1 MRNPS
6 SRRQFLVGGVGGVAG
21 ALALA
26 SQGDIALSS
35 GQNSNQ
41 SAFAEPTS
49 RPIIKPPALQP
60 GDTIALV
67 APAAYGDPEE
77 IVTARKNMES
87 YGFKVVFGKNLA
99 AQYGYLAGT
108 DEQRADDISELFLP
122 QYIHYSDPKSVAII
136 C

>member
-1 MRNPS
+1 MLNPS
-6 SRRQFLVGGVGGVAG
+6 SLRQFLVGGVGGVAG
-21 ALALA
+21 A
-26 SQGDIALSS
+26 IALNA
-35 GQNSNQ
+35 GQNSSQ
-41 SAFAEPTS
+41 STFAEPTS
-49 RPIIKPPALQP
+49 RPMIKPPALKE
-60 GDTIALV
+60 GDTIAII

-87 YGFKVVFGKNLA
+87 YGFRVVMGKNLA